1 MLLTPKLAAAG
12 LASSLLLTGCSVN
25 APVGPFDIHDNVVN
39 NPSVTV
45 PGDAL
50 TPQAPNPLPTTDPNA
65 PQDLPDPWG
74 ADDVDAPTWNGET
87 VPLDDNGNPYPIWC
101 VVPQNKD
108 YPGCP

>member
-45 PGDAL
+45 PSDSMNNF
-50 TPQAPNPLPTTDPNA
+50 PQAPSLPTSDPNA
-65 PQDLPDPWG
+65 PQDVPDSWSS
-74 ADDVDAPTWNGET
+74 DSVDSGEQSPSYCDLNPNDSACIYSPPTN
-87 VPLDDNGNPYPIWC
+87 
-101 VVPQNKD
+101 
-108 YPGCP
+108 

>member
-12 LASSLLLTGCSVN
+12 LVSSLLLTGCSVN

-45 PGDAL
+45 PSDSISNF
-50 TPQAPNPLPTTDPNA
+50 PQAPSLPTSDPNA

-74 ADDVDAPTWNGET
+74 EDDVDPITPGTNNECSALYPDCKPTN
-87 VPLDDNGNPYPIWC
+87 
-101 VVPQNKD
+101 
-108 YPGCP
+108 